1 MMYGNFQFSLK
12 TLSANSLTRSTE
24 FKWVDTDRVGDL
36 PYVQNLGIAKDNVE
50 IEGIFYP
57 KLNAATQY
65 NSLDKMAIGIAKEKA
80 QDFAQQQLQQ
90 LGLDGLFP
98 SGSGGDYKTV
108 ADIRNSDLCKTANNL
123 ITDSGEILGK
133 FVIISISETQSYFNK
148 NGVAQKVE
156 FKLTPKRTP
165 GVSDAF
171 SGILGSDSLISVI
184 TNLARSYLK
193 W

>member
-1 MMYGNFQFSLK
+1 MMLGNFQFSLK
-12 TLSANSLTRSTE
+12 TLSPNSLSRSTE
-24 FKWVDTDRVGDL
+24 YKWVDTDCVGDL

-50 IEGIFYP
+50 IESIFYP

-65 NSLDKMAIGIAKEKA
+65 NSIDKMAIGIAKEKA
-80 QDFAQQQLQQ
+80 QNFALQQ
-90 LGLDGLFP
+90 LGLSDILPKNNGN
-98 SGSGGDYKTV
+98 YKTI

-133 FVIISISETQSYFNK
+133 FVIIAIAETQSYFNK

-156 FKLTPKRTP
+156 FKLTLKRTP
-165 GVSDAF
+165 GVKDAF
-171 SGILGSDSLISVI
+171 VGVDGANSLIDTI
-184 TNLARSYLK
+184 TSLARSYLK

>member
-1 MMYGNFQFSLK
+1 MIYGNFQFSLK
-12 TLSANSLTRSTE
+12 TLSANSLTRLTE

-57 KLNAATQY
+57 KLIAATQY
-65 NSLDKMAIGIAKEKA
+65 NSMDKMAIGIAREKA
-80 QDFAQQQLQQ
+80 QNFALQQ
-90 LGLDGLFP
+90 LGLSDILPKNDG
-98 SGSGGDYKTV
+98 SYQTV
-108 ADIRNSDLCKTANNL
+108 ADIRNSELCKTANNL

-148 NGVAQKVE
+148 NGVPQKVE
-156 FKLTPKRTP
+156 FKLTLKRTP
-165 GVSDAF
+165 GVKDAF
-171 SGILGSDSLISVI
+171 GGVDGANSLIDIV
-184 TNLARSYLK
+184 TNLARSYLR

>member
-50 IEGIFYP
+50 IEGVFYP

-65 NSLDKMAIGIAKEKA
+65 NSIDKMAIGIAKEKA
-80 QDFAQQQLQQ
+80 KDFALQQ

-98 SGSGGDYKTV
+98 SGSGGDYKSI
-108 ADIRNSDLCKTANNL
+108 ADIRNSELCKTANNL

-148 NGVAQKVE
+148 NGVPQKVE
-156 FKLTPKRTP
+156 FSLNLKRTP
-165 GVSDAF
+165 GVKDAF
-171 SGILGSDSLISVI
+171 VGIDGANSLIDII
-184 TNLARSYLK
+184 TNLARSYLR

>member
-12 TLSANSLTRSTE
+12 TLSANSLSRSTE
-24 FKWVDTDRVGDL
+24 FKWADTDRVGDL

-50 IEGIFYP
+50 IEGVFYP
-57 KLNAATQY
+57 KLNAVTQY
-65 NSLDKMAIGIAKEKA
+65 NSVDKMAIGVATEKA
-80 QDFAQQQLQQ
+80 KDFALQQ
-90 LGLDGLFP
+90 LGLSDILP
-98 SGSGGDYKTV
+98 QNNGDYKTI

-133 FVIISISETQSYFNK
+133 FVIVSISETQSYFNK
-148 NGVAQKVE
+148 NGIPQKVE
-156 FKLTPKRTP
+156 FSLSLKRTP
-165 GVSDAF
+165 GIKDAF
-171 SGILGSDSLISVI
+171 VGVDGANSLIDII

>member
-1 MMYGNFQFSLK
+1 M
-12 TLSANSLTRSTE
+12 RSTE

-36 PYVQNLGIAKDNVE
+36 PYVKNLGIAKDNVE

-80 QDFAQQQLQQ
+80 QDFALQQ

-98 SGSGGDYKTV
+98 SGSGDYKTV

-133 FVIISISETQSYFNK
+133 FVIIFISETQSFFNK

-156 FKLTPKRTP
+156 FRLTLKRTP

-184 TNLARSYLK
+184 TNLARNYLK

>member
-50 IEGIFYP
+50 IEGVFYP

-65 NSLDKMAIGIAKEKA
+65 NSVDKMAMSIATEKT
-80 QDFAQQQLQQ
+80 QDFVRQQ
-90 LGLDGLFP
+90 LGLNDILPKNNGN
-98 SGSGGDYKTV
+98 YQTI

-133 FVIISISETQSYFNK
+133 FVIISINETQSFFNK
-148 NGVAQKVE
+148 IGVPQKVE
-156 FKLTPKRTP
+156 FTLTLKRTP
-165 GVSDAF
+165 GVKDAF
-171 SGILGSDSLISVI
+171 VGVDGANSLIDII
-184 TNLARSYLK
+184 TNLARSYLR

>member
-1 MMYGNFQFSLK
+1 MTYGNFKFSLK

-50 IEGIFYP
+50 IEGVFYP

-65 NSLDKMAIGIAKEKA
+65 NSIDKMAMGVATEKA
-80 QDFAQQQLQQ
+80 KDFALQQ
-90 LGLDGLFP
+90 LGLSDIFP
-98 SGSGGDYKTV
+98 TNGGNYQTV
-108 ADIRNSDLCKTANNL
+108 ADIRNSELCKTANNL

-148 NGVAQKVE
+148 NGVAQKTE
-156 FKLTPKRTP
+156 FKLTLKRTP
-165 GVSDAF
+165 GVKDAF
-171 SGILGSDSLISVI
+171 VGVDGANSLIDIV

>member
-1 MMYGNFQFSLK
+1 MYGNFQFSLK
-12 TLSANSLTRSTE
+12 TLSANSLARVTE
-24 FKWVDTDRVGDL
+24 FKWVDTERFGDL

-50 IEGIFYP
+50 IDGVFYP

-65 NSLDKMAIGIAKEKA
+65 NSVDKMAIGIAKEKA
-80 QDFAQQQLQQ
+80 QDFALQQ
-90 LGLDGLFP
+90 LGLDGLF
-98 SGSGGDYKTV
+98 STGTGDYKSI

-148 NGVAQKVE
+148 NGIAQKVE
-156 FKLTPKRTP
+156 FKLTLKRTP

-171 SGILGSDSLISVI
+171 SGILGSDSLISVL
-184 TNLARSYLK
+184 TNLARSYLR

>member
-1 MMYGNFQFSLK
+1 M
-12 TLSANSLTRSTE
+12 
-24 FKWVDTDRVGDL
+24 DTDRVGDL

-50 IEGIFYP
+50 IEGVFYP

-65 NSLDKMAIGIAKEKA
+65 SSVDTMAIGVATEKA
-80 QDFAQQQLQQ
+80 KDFAQQ

-98 SGSGGDYKTV
+98 DGSGGDYKSI

-123 ITDSGEILGK
+123 IADSGEIIGK
-133 FVIISISETQSYFNK
+133 FVIISITETQSYFNK

-156 FKLTPKRTP
+156 FKLTLKRTP
-165 GVSDAF
+165 GVKDAF
-171 SGILGSDSLISVI
+171 VGIDGANSLIDIV

>member
-1 MMYGNFQFSLK
+1 
-12 TLSANSLTRSTE
+12 
-24 FKWVDTDRVGDL
+24 VDTDRVGDL

-65 NSLDKMAIGIAKEKA
+65 NSLQSMAVGIAKENA
-80 QDFAQQQLQQ
+80 QDFALQQ
-90 LGLDGLFP
+90 LGLSDILP
-98 SGSGGDYKTV
+98 QNSGNYSTIT
-108 ADIRNSDLCKTANNL
+108 DIRNSDLCKTANNL

-133 FVIISISETQSYFNK
+133 FVIIGISETQSYFNK
-148 NGVAQKVE
+148 NGIAQKTE
-156 FKLTPKRTP
+156 FKLTLKRTP
-165 GVSDAF
+165 GVKDAF
-171 SGILGSDSLISVI
+171 VGIDGANSLIDIV

>member
-12 TLSANSLTRSTE
+12 TLSANSLSRSTE

-50 IEGIFYP
+50 IEGVFYP

-65 NSLDKMAIGIAKEKA
+65 NSVDKMAMGMVKEKA
-80 QDFAQQQLQQ
+80 QDLVLKE
-90 LGLDGLFP
+90 LGLDGLIS
-98 SGSGGDYKTV
+98 SGSGDYKTV
-108 ADIRNSDLCKTANNL
+108 SDIRNSDLCKTANNL

-133 FVIISISETQSYFNK
+133 FVIIAITENQSYFNK
-148 NGVAQKVE
+148 NGVPQKVE
-156 FKLTPKRTP
+156 FSLTLKRTP
-165 GVSDAF
+165 GVKDAF
-171 SGILGSDSLISVI
+171 VGVDGASSLISVV
-184 TNLARSYLK
+184 TNLARSYLR

>member
-1 MMYGNFQFSLK
+1 MYGNFQFSLK
-12 TLSANSLTRSTE
+12 TLSANSLSRSTE

-50 IEGIFYP
+50 IEGVFYP

-65 NSLDKMAIGIAKEKA
+65 NSVDKMTMSIATEKA
-80 QDFAQQQLQQ
+80 QDFVRQQ

-98 SGSGGDYKTV
+98 SGSGGDCKSI
-108 ADIRNSDLCKTANNL
+108 ADIRNSELCKTAKNL

-133 FVIISISETQSYFNK
+133 FVIVSISETQSFFNK
-148 NGVAQKVE
+148 NGVPQKVE
-156 FKLTPKRTP
+156 FTLTLKRTP
-165 GVSDAF
+165 GVKDAF
-171 SGILGSDSLISVI
+171 VGIDGANSLIDII
-184 TNLARSYLK
+184 TNLARNYLR

>member
-12 TLSANSLTRSTE
+12 TLSANSLSRSTE

-50 IEGIFYP
+50 IDGVFYP

-65 NSLDKMAIGIAKEKA
+65 NSVDKAVIGIAQEKA
-80 QDFAQQQLQQ
+80 KDIVLKE
-90 LGLDGLFP
+90 LGLDGLF
-98 SGSGGDYKTV
+98 SAGSGNYKTI
-108 ADIRNSDLCKTANNL
+108 ADIRNSNLCKTSNNL

-133 FVIISISETQSYFNK
+133 FVVASITENQSYFNK
-148 NGVAQKVE
+148 NGVPQKTE
-156 FKLTPKRTP
+156 FKLTLKRTP
-165 GVSDAF
+165 RINDAF
-171 SGILGSDSLISVI
+171 SGVVSNALTNVI

>member
-12 TLSANSLTRSTE
+12 TLSANSLSRSTE

-50 IEGIFYP
+50 IEGVFYP
-57 KLNAATQY
+57 KLNAETQY
-65 NSLDKMAIGIAKEKA
+65 NSIDAMAVGIATEKA
-80 QDFAQQQLQQ
+80 KDFALQQ

-98 SGSGGDYKTV
+98 SGSGDYKTV

-133 FVIISISETQSYFNK
+133 FVIISISENQSFFDK

-156 FKLTPKRTP
+156 FKLALKRTP
-165 GVSDAF
+165 GVKDAF
-171 SGILGSDSLISVI
+171 VGVDGANSLIDTI